1 MLVFRMPSP
10 SSPSSS
16 HARRSWFAETKTPD
30 LAAANPFTG
39 SIDRLESWQRAI
51 EDGIIEPHEVAEQ
64 KDRVVALLRELE
76 PLLDDTQHERVTRVL
91 EEWAVLF
98 AMQGTVL
105 VEELGGGR
113 ASLSNTRSV
122 LDAPANGEND
132 PR

>member
-1 MLVFRMPSP
+1 MLVFRMPSS
-10 SSPSSS
+10 SSPSS
-16 HARRSWFAETKTPD
+16 HARRSWFAQTKTPD
-30 LAAANPFTG
+30 PATANPFTG
-39 SIDRLESWQRAI
+39 SIERLESWQRAI

-113 ASLSNTRSV
+113 ASLSDAQSA
-122 LDAPANGEND
+122 LDTPANGEND